1 MRAYHYQLLDVFT
14 NQAFGGNQLAVFTDA
29 EDLSSTTMQ
38 QFAKELNLAEITFVL
53 PPQHAQNDFHIR
65 IFTPA
70 MELPMAGHPTVG
82 TAYILAKMGLIALD
96 ESPKIVRFEEQV
108 GVIEVSIQHKEGDIQ
123 QIQMH
128 QPLPEFK
135 TIFEDKEAFAE
146 LLSIDANS
154 IRDDLPIQV
163 VTTGVP
169 FVFIPIRDLATM
181 HQLKVRLDVWE
192 TLLKDTD
199 SPHIFTF
206 SLETET
212 DDATV
217 HSRMFAPAM
226 GIPEDPATGAAS
238 GPLGAYMAK
247 YNLVTDTR
255 NILSEQGME
264 MGRSSFIYIDI
275 GYEDGEFQH
284 VVIGGACVHMG
295 EGTLFL
301 AE

>member
-1 MRAYHYQLLDVFT
+1 MRAYNYQLLDVFT

-29 EDLSSTTMQ
+29 EDLSPTTMQ

-53 PPQHAQNDFHIR
+53 PPQDKRDDFHIR

-70 MELPMAGHPTVG
+70 IELPMAGHPTVG
-82 TAYILAKMGLIALD
+82 TAYMLAKMGLIPLD
-96 ESPKIVRFEEQV
+96 ESPKVVRFEEQV
-108 GVIEVSIQHKEGDIQ
+108 GVIEVTIQHDVGDIQ
-123 QIQMH
+123 QIQMR

-135 TIFEDKEAFAE
+135 TIFEDKQAFAK
-146 LLSIDANS
+146 LLSIDVTG
-154 IRDDLPIQV
+154 IHDDLPIQV

-169 FVFIPIRDLATM
+169 FVFIPIRDLAAM
-181 HQLKVRLDVWE
+181 RQLKVRLDVWE
-192 TLLKDTD
+192 SLLKDTD
-199 SPHIFTF
+199 SRHIFTF
-206 SLETET
+206 SMETET
-212 DDATV
+212 QEATV

-238 GPLGAYMAK
+238 GPLGAYLAK

-264 MGRSSFIYIDI
+264 MGRPSFIHIDI
-275 GYEDGEFQH
+275 GYANDEFQH
-284 VVIGGACVHMG
+284 VIIGGECVHMG